1 LFFLNERAAYYTV
14 KEVRLRLSIY
24 ISNNN
29 KRENNSTDRLMRTIL
44 PKQIKP
50 ENNQCGATNIIKF

>member
-29 KRENNSTDRLMRTIL
+29 KRENNSTEVD
-44 PKQIKP
+44 
-50 ENNQCGATNIIKF
+50 ENYTTKTDKA